1 MFDWS
6 FQLGSCAMKAFP
18 FYLYS
23 FQIFSTMESRPA
35 DFMLWMG
42 DHVYMLKPWQ
52 WNSKDAMINAYANQR
67 SQLKL
72 ESFMKSRPQYA
83 IWDDH
88 DYGPNNA
95 GAEFFNKKTAR
106 LVFKEMWTNQLQ
118 ANDSEGIY
126 FSFKHKEAEF
136 FMLDV
141 RYFKIAD
148 SQLLGDKQMN
158 WLLKE
163 LKKSDAKFKF
173 IVSGVQVLCDGG
185 YENFRKYPVEFSQL
199 MNFISEN
206 KIEGILFTSGDVH
219 YTEASCV
226 ERTNEYPLYDFTM
239 SPLTSFPINYLSTNY
254 NRIEGTK
261 FNTYNFGEISFS
273 GEESNRCCDIK
284 SLNIRGETLWSFRI
298 FENDLKYKIP

>member
-1 MFDWS
+1 MFDWT

-23 FQIFSTMESRPA
+23 FQIFNTMESRPA
-35 DFMLWMG
+35 DFMIWMG

-52 WNSKDAMINAYANQR
+52 WNSREAMVKAYAKQRGNQ
-67 SQLKL
+67 KL
-72 ESFMKSRPQYA
+72 DSFMKSRPQYA

-95 GAEFFNKKTAR
+95 GAEFFNKDTA
-106 LVFKEMWTNQLQ
+106 LSVFKEMWPNQPQ
-118 ANDSEGIY
+118 ADSHAGVY
-126 FSFKHKEAEF
+126 FTFKHKEAQF

-141 RYFKIAD
+141 RYFKVPD
-148 SQLLGDKQMN
+148 SQLLGEKQLQ
-158 WLLKE
+158 WLLDE

-185 YENFRKYPVEFSQL
+185 YENFRKYPKEFNQL
-199 MNFISEN
+199 MTYLSEQ
-206 KIEGILFTSGDVH
+206 KIEGVMFTSGDVH

-226 ERTNEYPLYDFTM
+226 NRKDEYPLYDFTL
-239 SPLTSFPINYLSTNY
+239 SPLTSFPINYLSHNY
-254 NRIEGTK
+254 NRMEGTK
-261 FNTYNFGEISFS
+261 FNAHNFGEITFS

-284 SLNIRGETLWSFRI
+284 ALNIKGETLWSFRV
-298 FENDLKYKIP
+298 FENDLKYTK